1 MPPCGVPGAPGATS
15 IGAESNPGARS
26 AEGGSEGATL
36 HLYVSWSRHA
46 VDEVRQTAAIQH
58 GDQARDRRG
67 NVLHERDHGRL
78 RSELHLAHV
87 LAGSELDLPSSHGPF
102 LAEVDGTAA
111 SLMAARSPGKNSR
124 LRHRMT
130 RAGEG

>member
-1 MPPCGVPGAPGATS
+1 MAPSGVLRAPGTTS
-15 IGAESNPGARS
+15 IGAESNPDARS
-26 AEGGSEGATL
+26 ARGGSEGATL

-67 NVLHERDHGRL
+67 NVLHGRDHGRL
-78 RSELHLAHV
+78 RSERHLAHV
-87 LAGSELDLPSSHGPF
+87 RAGSELDLPSSQGPF
-102 LAEVDGTAA
+102 LAKVDGTAA
-111 SLMAARSPGKNSR
+111 CLIAARSPGKTAR